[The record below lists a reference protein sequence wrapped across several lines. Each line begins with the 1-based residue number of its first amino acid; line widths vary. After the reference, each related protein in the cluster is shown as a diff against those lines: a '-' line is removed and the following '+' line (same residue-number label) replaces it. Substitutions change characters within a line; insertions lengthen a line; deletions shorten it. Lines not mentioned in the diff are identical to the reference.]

1 MLSGGKPDLSSV
13 TVPVL
18 VYLTMVAMSVMAI
31 EGLHLPLR
39 MSVRGHLGFVI
50 KIALLMVAISAFYL
64 SRVMR
69 RRAVADEQTIHGA
82 LSVCARALAAIDE
95 GVLLSNVCAPGMP
108 LIHVN
113 PAFERITGY
122 TAKEAIGKNC
132 RYLQGADR
140 LQPQVAQIRAAVENG
155 KEVRVTLRN
164 YRKDGSLFWN
174 DLHLIPITGVDGKY
188 QYSMGIIRDVTEY
201 REMRSRLSQVENLD
215 RLTSVA
221 NRYFFQD
228 RLAALQETT
237 KPHAVLVAKLDIARF
252 HEINTSYGY
261 ETGDLLLKQVAERL
275 LKFSNNAAVDSG
287 YSEGADLVGRLAA
300 DEFVL
305 AVPLP
310 TPETAEKIMDRL
322 RDVLRPQ
329 FVLPGATL
337 EIRFAFGFTVAACNT
352 EPTAIMRQAG
362 MALQESKRSRLRE
375 VREFNSKLAVVLRQR
390 MQLTTELQQA
400 LRHEDFTL
408 HYQPKVDMTTG
419 AVTGAEALLRWCHPV
434 FGLQS
439 PALFV
444 PIAEETG
451 LILDIGAWAFKAA
464 ASFAGQ
470 LNRERREP
478 LPVSVNVSQ
487 LQFTHRDMSKFVS
500 EVLLEMHVDPRTL
513 VIELTESLVAD
524 SSDESL
530 TVFRRLREMGIGL
543 SIDDFGTGYSGLRY
557 LEIFPISEVKI
568 DRSFVQGLDRSRAKR
583 LIIESVVRLAAE
595 LDIAVVAEGIETEMQ
610 RSSLLELGC
619 RYGQGYLFGRPVSA
633 DTFLGLVKQQS
644 V

>member
-1 MLSGGKPDLSSV
+1 MA
-13 TVPVL
+13 
-18 VYLTMVAMSVMAI
+18 AMSVVAI
-31 EGLHLPLR
+31 DSLPLSLR
-39 MSVRGHLGFVI
+39 MSMGGHLGFVT
-50 KIALLMVAISAFYL
+50 KIALLVVAASTFYL
-64 SRVMR
+64 SRVKR
-69 RRAVADEQTIHGA
+69 RRAVAAEQTIHEA
-82 LSVCARALAAIDE
+82 VSVCARALAAMEE
-95 GVLLSNVCAPGMP
+95 GVLLSNARAPGMP
-108 LIHVN
+108 LIYVN

-122 TAKEAIGKNC
+122 SAQEAIGKNC

-140 LQPQVAQIRAAVENG
+140 LQPQIAQIRAAVENG
-155 KEVRVTLRN
+155 KEVHVTLRN

-174 DLHLIPITGVDGKY
+174 ELHLLPITGVDGKC
-188 QYSMGIIRDVTEY
+188 QYSIGIIRDVTEY

-228 RLAALQETT
+228 RLAALQEAT
-237 KPHAVLVAKLDIARF
+237 KPRTVLVAKLDIAHF

-275 LKFSNNAAVDSG
+275 MKFSSTGTADSD

-322 RDVLRPQ
+322 RDILRPQ

-337 EIRFAFGFTVAACNT
+337 EIRFAFGFTVAACST

-375 VREFNSKLAVVLRQR
+375 AREFNNQLAVVLRQR

-400 LRHEDFTL
+400 LRHEDFIL
-408 HYQPKVDMTTG
+408 HFQPKVDMATG

-439 PALFV
+439 PALFI

-451 LILDIGAWAFKAA
+451 LILDIGVWALKAA
-464 ASFAGQ
+464 ADFAGK

-487 LQFTHRDMSKFVS
+487 LQFTHRDMSKVVS

-513 VIELTESLVAD
+513 IIELTESLVAD

-530 TVFRRLREMGIGL
+530 AVFRKLREMGIGL

-557 LEIFPISEVKI
+557 LEVFPISEVKI
-568 DRSFVQGLDRSRAKR
+568 DQSFVQGLDGSRAKR

-610 RSSLLELGC
+610 RSNLLELGC

-633 DTFLGLVKQQS
+633 DKFLGLVGQQS
-644 V
+644 VSEPDSEW